1 MWGSGHRLSW
11 VQPCP
16 LHDKMYDPKSLYFLE
31 PQFPLQ
37 KSEGK
42 KKYTYRLSVRI
53 K

>member
-42 KKYTYRLSVRI
+42 KNTLTDFL
-53 K
+53 